1 MAYLEKRA
9 NGWRAQVRRRG
20 MPSISRT
27 FDLKADAETWARE
40 IEREA
45 QRGNIAALDTT
56 ANRTCVADVLARYR
70 KAVLPRSRNLG
81 LPSLLDAIEKRF
93 GTLFLA
99 NLRGSDVAKWRDDLL
114 TDGYAEKTVH
124 HHLMAMSAVFSF
136 AEQELSIP
144 LHAGNP
150 VRVVRKPKGAKARD
164 RRLRPGELEAL
175 LQAAEAPGTTVGL
188 QQIIV
193 LAIETSMRRSELV
206 GLEWSRID
214 LERRIAHLA
223 ETKNGESRTVA
234 LSTTAVQALAS
245 LPRRPDGRVF
255 AWKTASGFETIWQRC
270 IKRARRSY
278 LYDALRERLT
288 AEGQDADSEVRAL
301 LFKKRKPLARTEA
314 LLPDGHPNSPTFGH
328 LNSPTLA
335 AAR

>member
-1 MAYLEKRA
+1 MIYE
-9 NGWRAQVRRRG
+9 GDIY
-20 MPSISRT
+20 S
-27 FDLKADAETWARE
+27 DA
-40 IEREA
+40 
-45 QRGNIAALDTT
+45 G
-56 ANRTCVADVLARYR
+56 
-70 KAVLPRSRNLG
+70 G
-81 LPSLLDAIEKRF
+81 
-93 GTLFLA
+93 
-99 NLRGSDVAKWRDDLL
+99 
-114 TDGYAEKTVH
+114 
-124 HHLMAMSAVFSF
+124 
-136 AEQELSIP
+136 
-144 LHAGNP
+144 
-150 VRVVRKPKGAKARD
+150 
-164 RRLRPGELEAL
+164 
-175 LQAAEAPGTTVGL
+175 
-188 QQIIV
+188 
-193 LAIETSMRRSELV
+193 
-206 GLEWSRID
+206 WSRID